1 MCRSRLILLVA
12 LATLVTPLA
21 AGAAAG
27 ATRSLVLVSRAT
39 GEHGRKTDAQSF
51 SPRISGDGRHVGF
64 STWAGN
70 LDPADTDGFM
80 NMDVYARELDSRT
93 TTLVSRAD
101 GAAGAKGDAD
111 SVMGGIST
119 DGRYVLFGSL
129 AANLDAA
136 DTDAQIDLYV
146 RDLLSGDTILVDRA
160 DGDGEKANAESLRTR
175 LSADGRYVAFTSK
188 ATNLDAADTEA
199 DSDVFVRDLVTKE
212 TTLATPGIDGPVLA
226 ALSAD
231 GRRIAYI
238 VGDAGAR
245 DPTQRG
251 LLYVRD
257 LVTGEV
263 TFPGLADGPSG
274 NRANGYTI
282 RAGVS
287 LSADGRYV
295 AFSSRATNLDPADG
309 DRRADLYVR
318 DLQANE
324 TTLASRADGRD
335 GAKGNADSPSGGALS
350 ADGRYVAWTSF
361 AWNLDPLD
369 DRNDNESDVF
379 VRDLRR
385 GETTLADVSV
395 TGRKGDLGSSEPSL
409 SADGRYVAFLSSAEN
424 LDPAARDITDDI
436 ESEPLDDVFVRDLR
450 APVAAPGRRPRSRI
464 NAVRRRRSVYGE
476 SVYVVT
482 GGARDDHALLNVD
495 LSLTRRIRT
504 PSGVR
509 CQAAKD
515 TAEEQ
520 FWVLTASARRRCR
533 PRFFWHATSTR
544 DWRVSLP
551 GEIAEGTYTLT
562 SRATDTAGQRERGFS
577 RRRGN
582 VRTFRVSR

>member
-1 MCRSRLILLVA
+1 MRRSSPILLVA
-12 LATLVTPLA
+12 LLPVAIALG

-27 ATRSLVLVSRAT
+27 ATRSLVLVSRAS
-39 GEHGRKTDAQSF
+39 GEHGRKTDGQSF

-70 LDPADTDGFM
+70 LDPADTGGFM
-80 NMDVYARELDSRT
+80 DMDVYARDLGSHT

-129 AANLDAA
+129 ATNLDAA
-136 DTDAQIDLYV
+136 DTDAQFDLYV
-146 RDLLSGDTILVDRA
+146 RDLLSGDTLLVDRA
-160 DGDGEKANAESLRTR
+160 DGDGEKANAEAVRTR

-188 ATNLDAADTEA
+188 ATNLDPADTEA
-199 DSDVFVRDLVTKE
+199 DADVFVRDLVTKD
-212 TTLATPGIDGPVLA
+212 TTLATPGIDGAVLA

-231 GRRIAYI
+231 GRRIAYM
-238 VGDAGAR
+238 VGDAVAR
-245 DPTQRG
+245 DPTLRG

-263 TFPGLADGPSG
+263 LFPATSDGPSG
-274 NRANGYTI
+274 SRANGYTI

-295 AFSSRATNLDPADG
+295 AFSSRATNLDPADR

-318 DLQANE
+318 DLEANE
-324 TTLASRADGRD
+324 TTLASRADGRN
-335 GAKGNADSPSGGALS
+335 GAKGNADSASGGAVS
-350 ADGRYVAWTSF
+350 ADGRYVAFVSA

-369 DRNDNESDVF
+369 DRDDNEWDVF

-385 GETTLADVSV
+385 KETTLADVSP
-395 TGRKGDLGSSEPSL
+395 TGRKGDLGSSEASL
-409 SADGRYVAFLSSAEN
+409 SADGRFVAFLSSAEN
-424 LDPAARDITDDI
+424 LDPAARDMPEDI

-464 NAVRRRRSVYGE
+464 DAVRRREGVNGE
-476 SVYVVT
+476 IVYVVM
-482 GGARDDHALLNVD
+482 GRARDDHGVLNVD
-495 LSLTRRIRT
+495 VSLTRRIRT
-504 PSGVR
+504 PSGLR
-509 CQAAKD
+509 CQAAKN

-520 FWVLTASARRRCR
+520 FWVPTASTGRRCIPRFYWQAASAR
-533 PRFFWHATSTR
+533 H
-544 DWRVSLP
+544 WRVSLP
-551 GEIAEGTYTLT
+551 GGIAEGTYTLA